1 MVYDVDTGE
10 TLFDCLEKGRREIVA
25 KGGKGGLG
33 NAALD
38 LPQKPQPRPLSSGK
52 ARPVAPVKAGSTKVL
67 ADVGLVGRPNAGK
80 STFLSTVSRAR
91 PKIADYPFTT
101 TRPYLGIV
109 KIGEGYESFVMAD
122 IPGLIEGSH
131 TGKGLGIKFLKHI
144 ERTKVLA
151 ILVSADCPDPAGEAK
166 MLVHELSQYSPIL
179 AEKPK
184 CFIMSKADILSHGE
198 KPRMPKGWFLMSS
211 ATGAGVSK
219 VLAKFKKMLDAVE
232 QN

>member
-1 MVYDVDTGE
+1 
-10 TLFDCLEKGRREIVA
+10 
-25 KGGKGGLG
+25 
-33 NAALD
+33 
-38 LPQKPQPRPLSSGK
+38 
-52 ARPVAPVKAGSTKVL
+52 VL

-80 STFLSTVSRAR
+80 STLLSTISHAR

-109 KIGEGYESFVMAD
+109 KIGEGYESFVVAD

-151 ILVSADCPDPAGEAK
+151 ILVAADCPDPAAEAK
-166 MLVHELSQYSPIL
+166 MLVHELSEYSPIL

-184 CFIMSKADILSHGE
+184 CFILSKTDLLPSSP
-198 KPRMPKGWFLMSS
+198 KPRPPKGWLSMSS
-211 ATGAGVSK
+211 VTGDGVK
-219 VLAKFKKMLDAVE
+219 KAVTAFKKMLDASE
-232 QN
+232 G